1 MTKHKLGLGQCTSF
15 YSLQSIIQR
24 SQGRHSREEPGS
36 KNRNKSHGGSHLA
49 GLYPMAFSGVS
60 WITSRGDTAP
70 SELGPFPSISS
81 QENTPQ
87 LAHRPIRWGHFLIY
101 GSLFPKD
108 SSLCQVD
115 SKLTG
120 TSLLTLKLKH
130 CHLMIS
136 MPLISSM
143 LDLGIG

>member
-1 MTKHKLGLGQCTSF
+1 MYF
-15 YSLQSIIQR
+15 ILQLAVHHPEKSGKALKGGTWKQ
-24 SQGRHSREEPGS
+24 EPKQKPWRIAS
-36 KNRNKSHGGSHLA
+36 CWPVPHGFLWGFLDHL
-49 GLYPMAFSGVS
+49 
-60 WITSRGDTAP
+60 SRGDTAP